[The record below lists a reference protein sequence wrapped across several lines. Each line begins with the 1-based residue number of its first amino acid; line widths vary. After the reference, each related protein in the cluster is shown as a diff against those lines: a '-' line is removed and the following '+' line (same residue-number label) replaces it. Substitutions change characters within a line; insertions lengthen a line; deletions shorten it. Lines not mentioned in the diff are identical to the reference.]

1 MKRSGL
7 DAGSPDDQVR
17 PLPNMTELAQT
28 NRKKTKWQRAKA
40 ARERKRRREHNKQ
53 QYQQLFGE
61 HGSIEKP
68 PQPVKAGRLR
78 TRPFNV
84 CRGPNLSCK
93 QRTLNRATWEEFET
107 TLKPDIR
114 RDIKTIS
121 TAFWSSVNWGKYLSR
136 KARSEFMEAHQKF
149 LCTHARL
156 SDPVKPAPSDRL
168 MGMLRTGFK
177 QHVDYVRSKGASVL
191 EGPERML
198 SEFEELCMEKFRM

>member
-1 MKRSGL
+1 
-7 DAGSPDDQVR
+7 
-17 PLPNMTELAQT
+17 MTVLAQT
-28 NRKKTKWQRAKA
+28 NRKKTKKQRAKA

-53 QYQQLFGE
+53 RYQQLFGE

-168 MGMLRTGFK
+168 MGMLRTAMRGFK
-177 QHVDYVRSKGASVL
+177 QHVDYVRSKGASGL